1 MGRFLDFVF
10 SATGPIA
17 ALIVVAI
24 WLRRRPASPAPRRFA
39 IAAAIGFVLAGMSV
53 VPYAASRLLTAGYH
67 AFRADDLPPSRATAI
82 VLLGGGD
89 QFIRGWDDSITVT
102 KPIEAERVLEAA
114 RVFALISPAWIIS
127 SGGQPDADEPGES
140 SAVTMRDELVRLG
153 VPGGRIVLESRSRNT
168 RENAVFAASTLKSLA
183 IDRVVLVTSD
193 THMRR
198 SLGAFRAVGIDAIP
212 AVARGGDLPSRW
224 WEWLPTT
231 TGLEWSGRVAHEAGG
246 IVYYW
251 LRGWW
256 RR

>member
-1 MGRFLDFVF
+1 MGRLLDLVF
-10 SATGPIA
+10 SATGPVA
-17 ALIVVAI
+17 VLVLIAI
-24 WLRRRPASPAPRRFA
+24 WLRRRPASPALRRFA
-39 IAAAIGFVLAGMSV
+39 IAAAIGFVLAAMSI

-67 AFRADDLPPSRATAI
+67 AFRAKDLPPSGATAI

-89 QFIRGWDDSITVT
+89 QFIQGWDGGITVT
-102 KPIEAERVLEAA
+102 TPIEAERVLEAA

-127 SGGQPDADEPGES
+127 SGGRPDTDDPGEP

-153 VPGGRIVLESRSRNT
+153 VPRDRIVLESTSRNT
-168 RENAVFAASTLKSLA
+168 HEEAVIVAPMLASLGA
-183 IDRVVLVTSD
+183 RHVILVTSD

-212 AVARGGDLPSRW
+212 AIARGGDPPSRW
-224 WEWLPTT
+224 REWLPTT
-231 TGLEWSGRVAHEAGG
+231 TGLEWSGRVVHEAGG
-246 IVYYW
+246 LVYYW